1 MPRTDDTDTTRTTT
15 RTTNRTTTDR
25 TSTDRTTADPAA
37 DRTAADPTTADTTA
51 SGQRPDRETDAPLVP
66 MLNGPT
72 TRPQP
77 TMATLQRELSA
88 VTRRLDR
95 IEEYLQ
101 EDSD

>member
-1 MPRTDDTDTTRTTT
+1 MPRTDDTDTTT
-15 RTTNRTTTDR
+15 RPTNRTP
-25 TSTDRTTADPAA
+25 TDRTTAE
-37 DRTAADPTTADTTA
+37 RTAETTA

-77 TMATLQRELSA
+77 TMETLQRELSA
-88 VTRRLDR
+88 VNRRLDR

-101 EDSD
+101 EETN

>member
-15 RTTNRTTTDR
+15 RPTNRTATDR
-25 TSTDRTTADPAA
+25 TSTDRTTAEPHAE
-37 DRTAADPTTADTTA
+37 TTT
-51 SGQRPDRETDAPLVP
+51 SRQRPDRETDAPLVP

-95 IEEYLQ
+95 IEEYLR
-101 EDSD
+101 EDSN

>member
-1 MPRTDDTDTTRTTT
+1 MPRTDDTDTTT
-15 RTTNRTTTDR
+15 RTTNRTPTDR
-25 TSTDRTTADPAA
+25 TPTDRTTAE
-37 DRTAADPTTADTTA
+37 TTTAETTDPTTA

-88 VTRRLDR
+88 VNRRLDR

-101 EDSD
+101 ENSN